1 MKKIGIV
8 KRIDPLGRLVI
19 PKKYREL
26 YGIDAYAEI
35 ILTDEGVLV
44 RKPEDGMPVED
55 EAWVFHKE

>member
-26 YGIDAYAEI
+26 YGIEVYAEI

-44 RKPEDGMPVED
+44 RKPEDGMSVED
-55 EAWVFHKE
+55 EALVFHKE